1 MIFAAGVLVSLGMFL
16 WVRLVMFTLEDLHF
30 ETDIREVIATLPEDL
45 EPLYVQ
51 FLLCVAA
58 LLMESQV

>member
-58 LLMESQV
+58 LLMNSQV